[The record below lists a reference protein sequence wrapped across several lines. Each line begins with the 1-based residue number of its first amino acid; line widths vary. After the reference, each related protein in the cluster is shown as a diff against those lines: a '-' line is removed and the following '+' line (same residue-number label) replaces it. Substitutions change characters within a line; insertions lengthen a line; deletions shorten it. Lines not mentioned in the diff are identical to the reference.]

1 MFRRIEEA
9 RLLSGCSPSLR
20 RGNMPQTPAIFRS
33 AHRIRFSDLDPYK
46 HMRTAMYSAYYVDHR
61 MSALRE
67 QAGWDLKTLESLP
80 FMTFVKR
87 LDVEFIRP
95 VVGDQEI
102 SIASFVREFV
112 GSDAHI
118 ECSISDER
126 GKTVSQCNMVVTYVD
141 KATNR
146 STDWPVDVMN
156 LFFEQ

>member
-1 MFRRIEEA
+1 
-9 RLLSGCSPSLR
+9 
-20 RGNMPQTPAIFRS
+20 MPKAPAIYCS
-33 AHRIRFSDLDPYK
+33 THRIKFSDLDPYK

-80 FMTFVKR
+80 FMAFVKR

-102 SIASFVREFV
+102 SITSFVREFC
-112 GSDAHI
+112 GPDAHI
-118 ECSISDER
+118 ECSMADES
-126 GKTVSQCNMVVTYVD
+126 GKFVSQCHMTVAYVD
-141 KATNR
+141 KGTNR
-146 STDWPVDVMN
+146 STDWPDHVMD

>member
-1 MFRRIEEA
+1 M
-9 RLLSGCSPSLR
+9 SK
-20 RGNMPQTPAIFRS
+20 TPAIYIS
-33 AHRIRFSDLDPYK
+33 THRVKFSDLDPYK

-80 FMTFVKR
+80 FMTFVRR

-102 SIASFVREFV
+102 SIASFVREFC
-112 GSDAHI
+112 GPDAQI
-118 ECSISDER
+118 ECSMSDVSGR
-126 GKTVSQCNMVVTYVD
+126 IVSQCHMVVAYVD
-141 KATNR
+141 KGTNR
-146 STDWPVDVMN
+146 SADWPGHVMD